1 MALNPTGQHADWV
14 EFQQEVQNEYD
25 QTNRALSEI
34 TLMLE
39 QSQTELAR
47 LSQRNAMVTGHIQ
60 QVQAQFETM
69 PRTDMR
75 DIFLDAL
82 DAQQRLLV
90 MRGQLEKLQGDQACL
105 QRHLEWLEKT
115 RALVGDPD
123 TTHKKN
129 QQRPSGE
136 HLVDQIMEAQENERK
151 HLSEMMHDG
160 PAQTMSNF
168 IVQAEIVSRLMDIDP
183 ARAKAEIETLKV
195 EAKRT
200 FDKVRAF
207 VSQLEPMS
215 LDDLGLIP
223 TLERFVDESM
233 TQSGAEINLNVKGTE
248 RRLERSQSIMIF
260 RAVEELVGNAIRHNA
275 EPTTKLVI
283 NIQIVMDEDLIKI
296 TVSDNGVG
304 FDSTSEIVGQKNGL
318 RMLKDRVELV
328 NGYLEVASVSGS
340 GCRVSLQV
348 PVYEISAE
356 SQY

>member
-1 MALNPTGQHADWV
+1 MALNPTGQHSDWV
-14 EFQQEVQNEYD
+14 EFQQEVLNEYD

-34 TLMLE
+34 TMMLD

-90 MRGQLEKLQGDQACL
+90 MRGQLEKLQGDQAGL

-115 RALVGDPD
+115 RMFVGEAD
-123 TTHKKN
+123 TTRKKKM
-129 QQRPSGE
+129 QGPSGG
-136 HLVDQIMEAQENERK
+136 HLVDQIMAAQENERK

-168 IVQAEIVSRLMDIDP
+168 IIQAEIVSRLMEIDP
-183 ARAKAEIETLKV
+183 ARARAEIETLKV
-195 EAKRT
+195 EAKKT

-223 TLERFVDESM
+223 TLERYVDESV
-233 TQSGAEINLNVKGTE
+233 TQSGADINLTVKGTE
-248 RRLERSQSIMIF
+248 RRLERSQAIMIY

-275 EPTTKLVI
+275 EPAVRLVV
-283 NIQIVMDEDLIKI
+283 NLQIVIEEDLIKV

-318 RMLKDRVELV
+318 RMLKERVEIV
-328 NGYLEVASVSGS
+328 GGYLEIASVTGS
-340 GCRVSLQV
+340 GCRVSFQV
-348 PVYEISAE
+348 PVYEITPE
-356 SQY
+356 TH